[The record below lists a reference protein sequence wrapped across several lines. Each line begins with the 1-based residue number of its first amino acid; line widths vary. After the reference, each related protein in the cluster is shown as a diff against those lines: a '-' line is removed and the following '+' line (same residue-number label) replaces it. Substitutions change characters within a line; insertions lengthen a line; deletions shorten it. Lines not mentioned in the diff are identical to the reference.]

1 MRRWSARRPLAGGF
15 AFGLASLVCAVSAP
29 AQEFGFRSLGAAEDA
44 AARIMEASG
53 LRADFE
59 IRVKEGSDNAVAGI
73 ALSCGNLRMC
83 RVIEYDPEFLRYI
96 ERNTDRWGP
105 ISVMAHEVAH
115 HLQGHTVFGEGSTP
129 PNELDADFY
138 SGFILQQL
146 GASLESAQATMRLI
160 GDPIGSSSH
169 PPQRERLQAIAMG
182 WRKAAAAGAGGGSAG
197 AALDAA
203 RAELEAELEA
213 MRAELRRLEAE
224 LADSTARAN
233 DAEAHVDA
241 AQTALAEAEE
251 ALRVL
256 RARGAASDA
265 DIRAAEARVRDADAR
280 VRAAQTEIQAAQA
293 AQAAAEEA
301 LADAEAANARFGEQA
316 EAAAATADR
325 ALLLTALLVPLV
337 LVALVLSLHKPRRQ
351 VVRVMDRASRSFRRR
366 RWDDRVDPHPQPRPE
381 RAPRPPSPPPLPG
394 PLPPAPR
401 FDGSGPERC
410 AEPGGFV
417 LGRAGTLVDAVV
429 DHQSV
434 SRRHARLTRVDGR
447 LCVED
452 LNSTN
457 GTRVNGRRLDP
468 FVPMAITREDTV
480 AVGDVNLAFRSE

>member
-1 MRRWSARRPLAGGF
+1 MRRWSARRALAGGF
-15 AFGLASLVCAVSAP
+15 AFGLAGLVCAVSAP

-59 IRVKEGSDNAVAGI
+59 IVVEGGSNNAAAGI
-73 ALSCGNLRMC
+73 ASPCGNLRGC
-83 RVIEYDPEFLRYI
+83 RVIVYDPEFLRDI
-96 ERNTDRWGP
+96 ERRTDRWGP

-115 HLQGHTVFGEGSTP
+115 HLQGHTVFGEGSNP

-138 SGFILQQL
+138 SGFVLQQL
-146 GASLESAQATMRLI
+146 GASLESAQAAMRLI
-160 GDPIGSSSH
+160 ADPSGSSSH
-169 PPQRERLQAIAMG
+169 PPRRERLQAIAMG
-182 WRKAAAAGAGGGSAG
+182 WRKAAAAGGAGGGSAG

-203 RAELEAELEA
+203 RAELEA
-213 MRAELRRLEAE
+213 MQAELRRVEGE
-224 LADSTARAN
+224 LADSTARAT
-233 DAEAHVDA
+233 DAEARVKA
-241 AQTALAEAEE
+241 AQEARAEAEE
-251 ALRVL
+251 VLRAL

-265 DIRAAEARVRDADAR
+265 DIRAAEARVQDAEAR

-337 LVALVLSLHKPRRQ
+337 LVALVLSLQKPRRQ

-381 RAPRPPSPPPLPG
+381 RAPRPPSPPPG

-468 FVPMAITREDTV
+468 FVPVAITREDTV
-480 AVGDVNLAFRSE
+480 AVGDVNLAFRSD